1 MKSLPVL
8 ISTSMLTC
16 FISVPIG
23 ALFASPVV
31 LLLMG
36 SNWGLQA
43 LPSLWILAST
53 FGFPLAFF
61 YGAPL
66 YALAVHYYRP
76 AWWVALLIGGGPFW
90 IFAVDDL
97 MDRSGG
103 DSLLFLSYGVSVAV
117 SHHFLLI
124 HSGMTVFV
132 PAAKTETDA
141 ASVTKPRG
149 ATRSGP
155 H

>member
-8 ISTSMLTC
+8 ISTSMLAC
-16 FISVPIG
+16 LISVPIG

-66 YALAVHYYRP
+66 YALAVHFYRP
-76 AWWVALLIGGGPFW
+76 AWWGSS
-90 IFAVDDL
+90 
-97 MDRSGG
+97 RSRRQRQE
-103 DSLLFLSYGVSVAV
+103 SSRTPVSGA
-117 SHHFLLI
+117 
-124 HSGMTVFV
+124 GRR
-132 PAAKTETDA
+132 
-141 ASVTKPRG
+141 AS
-149 ATRSGP
+149 ATR
-155 H
+155 